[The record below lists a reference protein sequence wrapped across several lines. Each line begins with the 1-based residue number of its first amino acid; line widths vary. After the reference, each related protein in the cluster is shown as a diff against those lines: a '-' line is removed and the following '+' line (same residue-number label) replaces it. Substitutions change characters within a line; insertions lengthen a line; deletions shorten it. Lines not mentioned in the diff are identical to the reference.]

1 MADVQSNIKVSIDT
15 TEALAQLKNLQRQ
28 ISAFHTSMAKTGA
41 AGSAVSANMQ
51 QNLLNQINAGGR
63 YQAQMVKINSTSEA
77 FNSALAKNQFS
88 MKEYFRY
95 AGAATTTFGKLF
107 AQEHATINKVAR
119 ENVKTLQTQYI
130 KMGRDANGALRA
142 MSVRPLTLDMQNLQT
157 QTAMAAQK
165 QALLNQLLR
174 QGSTNLLN
182 FGKNT
187 QWAGRQLMVGF
198 TVPLMYFGSVAGKTF
213 MQLEEQAIRF
223 KRVYGDMFTT
233 SASAEKAL
241 KDVQLLANSFTK
253 YGVAVADTM
262 KMAADVAATGK
273 MGADLLAQV
282 DQATR
287 LAVLGGIDQQKS
299 LDTIISLT
307 STFGIASK
315 DLADNINF
323 LNSVE
328 NQTILNI
335 DDLTTAIPKAAP
347 VVKQLGGDVK
357 DLAFFMTAMRE
368 GGIDAAQG
376 ANAIKSGLASIINP
390 SKAAREMLKGFG
402 IDVVGLVN
410 ADKGNV
416 KKMVVDLA
424 TALDGLDP
432 LNRAQAI
439 EKMFGKFQFARIST
453 LFQNVIKDGSQA
465 QTVLGLTKATT
476 EELAILSER
485 ELSKISESPMY
496 KFKKQVQDLKVAI
509 APIGGEFLKALTPVL
524 KFFGDI
530 FKNFNGLGDGTKK
543 FIVLL
548 TTLLAGIGPLVLM
561 SFGLL
566 ANGLANI
573 IKLFVGIKSLFNGV
587 GKSSAGL
594 GEQTNFLTQEQ
605 MRNAAA
611 AASLDQA
618 HQKLQQR
625 FTSEAEAVT
634 LLTAAY
640 RQALVAQRAFGM
652 PGPGMAGRRPPMKL
666 ATGIV
671 SVPGPKGAGDVVPA
685 MLSPGEAV
693 ISAPIVN
700 KYPQFVG
707 ALATGN
713 IEGHETG
720 RIGSGSEGR
729 IGKSITTVMRPYG
742 MNVAN
747 SGGLVGFGSINPR
760 NAADMTSIYTKQILQ
775 ASGVSTKA
783 VITEIKR
790 WETANRVAIDK
801 ATAAVNAGANAT
813 TTFAPLMEKF
823 TVDMKAAEGPMS
835 KFTQTAQ
842 SMLPALQK
850 DLIQAQEEAKRLGLN
865 MKSAADVS
873 TLAKRLPNNMVAQ
886 SMATPG
892 SFGSLSRIRA
902 AASAQMG
909 GAAGISQYG
918 IPRFMLTPGIHPS
931 APAYKAATSQE
942 HFSTTQKQA
951 DAARTA
957 QAKRQGR
964 KDEEAYTQGRKSVKT
979 QDPYEQSRK
988 RNSPH
993 VLAGKDGA
1001 DDARAYSTA
1010 RNSQLATAT
1019 MPPGSQARNRV
1030 ALYGTGPMDA
1040 DAKSVRRQLEAVA
1053 KRQLIE
1059 SKKQLA
1065 LDEKIS
1071 QSKQKL
1077 YGTTGAITS
1086 DMRIEKRLRE
1096 SQNRALMI
1104 AEKQRIQAEK
1114 QAAQAL
1120 EKQTVMQ
1127 KVSSAKQNAMSS
1139 LRESAI
1145 RKVILSEEELALA
1158 ETKAAKTANMRSAA
1172 TSRLGGA
1179 AMGLSMVAMMGSMAP
1194 GKIGE
1199 ISQKLMMPL
1208 MALSMIVPMLNSAFG
1223 LLVVG
1228 IGVLIASYVMNRM
1241 AVDKAGDAAIDFAD
1255 KIHASNSALTEFG
1268 KFAKNVTASEIMN
1281 KRRSDN
1287 VKQYQTVTGKTTFG
1301 ESYVGSESG
1310 KSLIKSVGQNLAASG
1325 STAASNDL
1333 TRQLSMAISSGAL
1346 STAQARSVALNIGDQ
1361 LGNQAL
1367 GIQVNAKL
1375 VELMGPNGE
1384 NLLKDPLTIR
1394 SKMIDATNRDIQSSN
1409 NAAKQTFGYTGKD
1422 SFNIG
1427 KNVAGGAVAGATV
1440 GLIASQALA
1449 AVTLG
1454 VGEVLAPAIIGA
1466 FAAGGALIGG
1476 VAGYFNGR
1484 KDRGKRIAASTG
1496 ADAAIQKIALEDQQQ
1511 MLDGLE
1517 VEYQKKIDIA
1527 KASGDIAE
1535 AEKLGRDFLD
1545 DKQKLLEK
1553 QQTTTKMIVDNFKGV
1568 DKGIQE
1574 AYMNSADKLMTKK
1587 YKGTALEDVVPLAKT
1602 QIDTSK
1608 GTKEQKYLLKME
1620 VASGNIDPIAL
1631 INMLKLSAEDKTA
1644 FDTQMKIITKF
1655 GGKTASE
1662 VQNIADLFIGADGK
1676 IDTKVAKDFELNV
1689 SKATTTAEAQKIIDF
1704 NNQVAMSGGE
1714 LDIAYLIKYYQENS
1728 TAAEKAQELFDA
1740 IKLNSGN
1747 LSIDVITKF
1756 LPPEYLGAVNK
1767 EYYDKLTAN
1776 QKQVYMNEI
1785 VTIMSIQDE
1794 TTFKGDPD
1802 VQKWLGESTS
1812 LGGGEAWKNASFPV
1826 QKQMYAQ
1833 HLAGIKTE
1841 AMDASE
1847 PIPPSKPGGG
1857 GSGPSA
1863 SPLDE
1868 IIKKLRDLRQ
1878 LQIGLTTGWAASW
1891 KAMDKYFSYNKKTG
1905 QAEMSKS
1912 LLSKNGEFMGLAPQL
1927 RKKGASEA
1935 AIDFIT
1941 GLSPEDYKKQQGKLF
1956 KIQKD
1961 GSIKLLAEGKKLNLA
1976 LQAIAVGNFANSQD
1990 KVIKNVNEQSKGFT
2004 KLIALGYNSEQA
2016 YKALS
2021 DAEFANAI
2029 AGGKMKDSD
2038 IKAAMAKQILAD
2050 KLQIQLDRQ
2059 KALNGYLEGAKTAFE
2074 NEQAYSK
2081 LALKLREMGYS
2092 AEDIASILGNENLA
2106 KGFIDSLANGALTA
2120 ERIKKALLDIKNTEV
2135 QKTVTNINSGN
2146 MAAAFQPGYDAANK
2160 LFDIKSRM
2168 LDMEWRGTLKQDQ
2181 ANIDSAQAE
2190 VQAEQDLIDA
2200 KEETIKTQEKEIKK
2214 AQDQVDAA
2222 NKLIETQNTRNE
2234 KLSHDLKLMDHAAE
2248 AINAKYDKQKTA
2260 LDEIANINATIAGQQ
2275 QKQLTLADAL
2285 TQGDISAAAK
2295 TAQEMRAQN
2304 AADAIAN
2311 QSKGLD
2317 KARELELSRLV
2328 NDEGKTRLQ
2337 IEAEQYAISET
2348 IYSIQQ
2354 NQLKTAQ
2361 DKLDAENLI
2370 LTKLQES
2377 LVPLQD
2383 ELDKRNKSLKAAQD
2397 KLDAD
2402 NKALATAKENITVLG
2417 KTKQEWDDWK
2427 LKVDAYQLANDK
2439 LINAQLAGAMATAT
2453 LVEGTWTEIT
2463 NKLAA
2468 YFAKDGSTITI
2479 KEIHEIYEVIMGSTG
2494 GSGGG
2499 GGGGST
2505 NPGNIDAVNTQVASD
2520 QAKLLDAIKN
2530 GTTTDVSP
2538 SSIANDMATALLA
2551 DKAATKA
2558 LGGVSGVLS
2567 SARYTGQGLQYA
2579 AKLAAE
2585 AKAQAE
2591 ADALAAAA
2599 AATKALMS
2607 GGGADAAYDRRT
2619 GYSRYAMGGMVGNYL
2634 ASGGFGMKAVGTDI
2648 VPAMLT
2654 PGEFV
2659 VTKYGVQNFGVNNL
2673 RSINA
2678 GTKTSDDN
2686 SVYTY
2691 NLNVNVKSDAN
2702 PDEIARTVIAQ
2713 IRQIDNQKVR
2723 GNKL

>member
-1 MADVQSNIKVSIDT
+1 MADVESHIKVSIDT
-15 TEALAQLKNLQRQ
+15 TEALSQLKNLQRQ

-41 AGSAVSANMQ
+41 SGTAVSANMS
-51 QNLLNQINAGGR
+51 QNLLNQINAGNR
-63 YQAQMVKINSTSEA
+63 FQAQMVKINSTTEA
-77 FNSALAKNQFS
+77 FNTALAKNQFS

-95 AGAATTTFGKLF
+95 AGAATSTFGKLF

-142 MSVRPLTLDMQNLQT
+142 MSVRPLTLDMQSLQT
-157 QTAMAAQK
+157 QTALAAQK

-390 SKAAREMLKGFG
+390 TKAARDTLKGFG
-402 IDVVGLVN
+402 IDIVGLVN

-424 TALDGLDP
+424 TALDQLDP

-496 KFKKQVQDLKVAI
+496 KFKKQVQDLKTAI
-509 APIGGEFLKALTPVL
+509 APIGGEFIKALTPVL
-524 KFFGDI
+524 KFFGGI
-530 FKNFNGLGDGTKK
+530 FEKFNGLGDGTKK

-605 MRNAAA
+605 MKNASV

-618 HQKLQQR
+618 HQRLQQR

-640 RQALVAQRAFGM
+640 REALVAQRAFGM

-666 ATGIV
+666 STGIV
-671 SVPGPKGAGDVVPA
+671 SVPGPKGAGDIVPA

-742 MNVAN
+742 ANVAN
-747 SGGLVGFGSINPR
+747 SGGLVSFGSINPR
-760 NAADMTSIYTKQILQ
+760 NMADVTSIYTKQILQ
-775 ASGVSTKA
+775 QSGVSAKA

-823 TVDMKAAEGPMS
+823 TVDMTAAEGPMS

-850 DLIQAQEEAKRLGLN
+850 DLIQAQEEAARLGLN

-873 TLAKRLPNNMVAQ
+873 TLAKKLPNNMVAQ
-886 SMATPG
+886 QMATPG

-902 AASAQMG
+902 AGAAQFG
-909 GAAGISQYG
+909 GAAGVSQYG

-931 APAYKAATSQE
+931 TPAYKAATSQE

-951 DAARTA
+951 DAAKAA
-957 QAKRQGR
+957 QAKRQGQ
-964 KDEEAYTQGRKSVKT
+964 KDSQAYNEGRKSVKT
-979 QDPYEQSRK
+979 RDPYEESRK

-993 VLAGKDGA
+993 ILAPKDGA

-1010 RNSQLATAT
+1010 RNSQLAAAT

-1030 ALYGTGPMDA
+1030 ALYGTGPVDA
-1040 DAKSVRRQLEAVA
+1040 EAKSVRRQLEAVA

-1071 QSKQKL
+1071 QSKQRL
-1077 YGTTGAITS
+1077 YGTTGEVTNQ
-1086 DMRIEKRLRE
+1086 MRIERRLRE
-1096 SQNRALMI
+1096 SQARALMV
-1104 AEKQRIQAEK
+1104 AEKQRLNAEK
-1114 QAAQAL
+1114 QAAMAI

-1127 KVSSAKQNAMSS
+1127 KISAAKQNAMST
-1139 LRESAI
+1139 LRERAV
-1145 RKVILSEEELALA
+1145 RQVIMSEEELALA
-1158 ETKAAKTANMRSAA
+1158 EAKAAKAANMRSGA
-1172 TSRLGGA
+1172 TGKLGGA
-1179 AMGLSMVAMMGSMAP
+1179 AMGLSMVAMMGSMAG
-1194 GKIGE
+1194 GKVGE

-1208 MALSMIVPMLNSAFG
+1208 MALSMIIPMLNSAFG
-1223 LLVVG
+1223 LLAVG
-1228 IGVLIASYVMNRM
+1228 IGILVASYVMNRM

-1255 KIHASNSALTEFG
+1255 KVNASNSALVEFG
-1268 KFAKNVTASEIMN
+1268 KFAKNVTASEIMD
-1281 KRRSDN
+1281 KRRSDR
-1287 VKQYQTVTGKTTFG
+1287 VRQYQTVTGKTTFG
-1301 ESYVGSESG
+1301 ESYVQSEGG
-1310 KSLIKSVGQNLAASG
+1310 KSLTKSVGQNLAAGG
-1325 STAASNDL
+1325 SAVAANDL

-1394 SKMIDATNRDIQSSN
+1394 SKMVDATNKDIKASN
-1409 NAAKQTFGYTGKD
+1409 DAARKSFGYTGKD
-1422 SFNIG
+1422 AGSLAKNIG
-1427 KNVAGGAVAGATV
+1427 GGAVAGATA
-1440 GLIASQALA
+1440 GLVASQVVA
-1449 AVTLG
+1449 AATLG
-1454 VGEVLAPAIIGA
+1454 IGEVLAPAIIGA
-1466 FAAGGALIGG
+1466 FAAGGAIIGG

-1496 ADAAIQKIALEDQQQ
+1496 ADAAMQKIALEDQQQ

-1535 AEKLGRDFLD
+1535 ADRLSGKFLD

-1553 QQTTTKMIVDNFKGV
+1553 QQTTTKMIMENFKGV
-1568 DKGIQE
+1568 DTGIQE

-1587 YKGTALEDVVPLAKT
+1587 YKGTALEDVVPLAKD
-1602 QIDTSK
+1602 QINDSR
-1608 GTKEQKYLLKME
+1608 GTNEQKYLLKME
-1620 VASGNIDPIAL
+1620 VASGNIDPVAL
-1631 INMLKLSAEDKTA
+1631 INMLKLSADDKNA
-1644 FDTQMKIITKF
+1644 FDTQMKIVTKF
-1655 GGKTASE
+1655 GGKTATE
-1662 VQNIADLFIGADGK
+1662 VQNIADLFIGKDGK
-1676 IDTKVAKDFELNV
+1676 IDTKVAKDFELKV
-1689 SKATTTAEAQKIIDF
+1689 SKATTAKDAQKIIDF
-1704 NNQVAMSGGE
+1704 NNQIAMSGGE
-1714 LDIAYLIKYYQENS
+1714 LDIAYLIKYYNDPNNKKD
-1728 TAAEKAQELFDA
+1728 AEKAQELFDK
-1740 IKLNSGN
+1740 IKNGD
-1747 LSIDVITKF
+1747 LSYDIMVKTSF
-1756 LPPEYLGAVNK
+1756 MPPEYLGAIDKN
-1767 EYYDKLTAN
+1767 YYDKLTAN

-1785 VTIMSIQDE
+1785 VTVMSITDE
-1794 TTFKGDPD
+1794 TTFKADPD
-1802 VQKWLGESTS
+1802 VQKWLSEPKEK
-1812 LGGGEAWKNASFPV
+1812 GGGEMYAYASFPV

-1841 AMDASE
+1841 AMDGSE
-1847 PIPPSKPGGG
+1847 SNTTKGGG
-1857 GSGPSA
+1857 GVGSAPAA
-1863 SPLDE
+1863 SPLDD

-1878 LQIGLTTGWAASW
+1878 LQIGLTTGWTASW
-1891 KAMDKYFSYNKKTG
+1891 KAMDKYFSYNKKTN

-1927 RKKGASEA
+1927 RKNGANEA

-1941 GLSPEDYKKQQGKLF
+1941 GLSPEEYKKQQGKLF

-1961 GSIKLLAEGKKLNLA
+1961 GSIRLLAEGKKLNLA

-2021 DAEFANAI
+2021 DAEFANAV
-2029 AGGKMKDSD
+2029 ASGKMKDSD

-2050 KLQIQLDRQ
+2050 KVQIQLDRQ

-2074 NEQAYSK
+2074 NEKAYSK
-2081 LALKLREMGYS
+2081 LALKLKEMGYS
-2092 AEDIASILGNENLA
+2092 AEDIATILGNENLA

-2120 ERIKKALLDIKNTEV
+2120 ERIKKALLDIKNTEI

-2181 ANIDSAQAE
+2181 ANIDSAQAA

-2200 KEETIKTQEKEIKK
+2200 KEKTIKTQEKEVKK
-2214 AQDQVDAA
+2214 AQDAVDAA
-2222 NKLIETQNTRNE
+2222 NKLIEVQNVRNE

-2317 KARELELSRLV
+2317 KARELELARLV

-2337 IEAEQYAISET
+2337 IEAEQYTISET
-2348 IYSIQQ
+2348 IYAIQQ

-2361 DKLDAENLI
+2361 DKLDAENAT

-2377 LVPLQD
+2377 LVPLQE
-2383 ELDKRNKSLKAAQD
+2383 ELDKRNATLKAAQD

-2427 LKVDAYQLANDK
+2427 TKVDAYQLANDK
-2439 LINAQLAGAMATAT
+2439 LINSQLAGAMATAT
-2453 LVEGTWTEIT
+2453 LVENTWTTIT
-2463 NKLAA
+2463 DKLAA

-2494 GSGGG
+2494 G

-2505 NPGNIDAVNTQVASD
+2505 NPGNIDTVNAQVSAD
-2520 QAKLLDAIKN
+2520 QQKLLDAIKN
-2530 GTTTDVSP
+2530 GTTTDVTP
-2538 SSIANDMATALLA
+2538 SSIANNMATALLS
-2551 DKAATKA
+2551 DKAATAA

-2579 AKLAAE
+2579 AQLAAE

-2591 ADALAAAA
+2591 ADAKAAAA

-2607 GGGADAAYDRRT
+2607 GGGADAAFDRRT
-2619 GYSRYAMGGMVGNYL
+2619 GYSRYAMGGIVGNYL
-2634 ASGGFGMKAVGTDI
+2634 AGGGFGMRAVGTDI

-2659 VTKYGVQNFGVNNL
+2659 VTKYGVQNFGVDNL
-2673 RSINA
+2673 RAINS

-2702 PDEIARTVIAQ
+2702 PDDIARTVIAQ
-2713 IRQIDNQKVR
+2713 IRQIDNQRVR
-2723 GNKL
+2723 GNRL

>member
-1 MADVQSNIKVSIDT
+1 MADVESHIKVSIDT
-15 TEALAQLKNLQRQ
+15 TEALSQLKNLQRQ

-41 AGSAVSANMQ
+41 AGTAVSANMS
-51 QNLLNQINAGGR
+51 QNLLNQINAGNKF
-63 YQAQMVKINSTSEA
+63 QAQMVKINSTTEA
-77 FNSALAKNQFS
+77 FNTSLAKNQFS

-142 MSVRPLTLDMQNLQT
+142 MSVRPLTLDMQSLQT
-157 QTAMAAQK
+157 QTALAAQK

-233 SASAEKAL
+233 SDSAEKAL

-282 DQATR
+282 NQATR

-390 SKAAREMLKGFG
+390 TKAARDMLKGFG

-416 KKMVVDLA
+416 KKMVIDLA

-496 KFKKQVQDLKVAI
+496 KFKKQVQDLKTAI
-509 APIGGEFLKALTPVL
+509 APLGGEFLKALTPVL
-524 KFFGDI
+524 KFFGGI
-530 FKNFNGLGDGTKK
+530 FEKFNGLGDGTKK

-587 GKSSAGL
+587 GRSSQGL
-594 GEQTNFLTQEQ
+594 GEQTDFLTQEQ
-605 MRNAAA
+605 MKNAAV

-625 FTSEAEAVT
+625 FTSEAEAVAM
-634 LLTAAY
+634 LTVAY
-640 RQALVAQRAFGM
+640 RDALIAQRAFGM
-652 PGPGMAGRRPPMKL
+652 PIAGMGRMPGMKL
-666 ATGIV
+666 ANGIV

-685 MLSPGEAV
+685 MLSPGESV
-693 ISAPIVN
+693 IPAPMSK
-700 KYPQFVG
+700 KYAPLITG
-707 ALATGN
+707 MISGN
-713 IEGHETG
+713 IPGFVTG
-720 RIGSGSEGR
+720 RNEFAHIGGMTPVPAAQLASQLNQMEGAVTAR
-729 IGKSITTVMRPYG
+729 ALRVINAVATQFGNALMVNVYGKLGMTTGTTSTGKSINGLLGKPGGVAKSEFLTDFDKQGLQRWKASLKSAGLKMENVTADLTQLDAGIKEYLTSVHKGTQITDITVKEAYDY
-742 MNVAN
+742 
-747 SGGLVGFGSINPR
+747 SIKKM
-760 NAADMTSIYTKQILQ
+760 AADNKVVMAFNQLANTAGEARVNISQ
-775 ASGVSTKA
+775 STAARFGLSRVPTTGSKPVVA
-783 VITEIKR
+783 VGNERIRTGGDRLPFYRSAGFDIVKS
-790 WETANRVAIDK
+790 
-801 ATAAVNAGANAT
+801 ATAAIVNGA
-813 TTFAPLMEKF
+813 
-823 TVDMKAAEGPMS
+823 KAALQVASPSKEMRVVGEQAGQGLILGAKETTPQAREVGKELGIAMS
-835 KFTQTAQ
+835 
-842 SMLPALQK
+842 
-850 DLIQAQEEAKRLGLN
+850 G
-865 MKSAADVS
+865 SA
-873 TLAKRLPNNMVAQ
+873 
-886 SMATPG
+886 
-892 SFGSLSRIRA
+892 
-902 AASAQMG
+902 
-909 GAAGISQYG
+909 
-918 IPRFMLTPGIHPS
+918 
-931 APAYKAATSQE
+931 
-942 HFSTTQKQA
+942 
-951 DAARTA
+951 
-957 QAKRQGR
+957 
-964 KDEEAYTQGRKSVKT
+964 
-979 QDPYEQSRK
+979 
-988 RNSPH
+988 
-993 VLAGKDGA
+993 
-1001 DDARAYSTA
+1001 
-1010 RNSQLATAT
+1010 
-1019 MPPGSQARNRV
+1019 MPPGSQSRNLA
-1030 ALYGTGPMDA
+1030 ALYGTGPVDA
-1040 DAKSVRRQLEAVA
+1040 DAKSIRRQLETVA
-1053 KRQLIE
+1053 KRQLAE

-1071 QSKQKL
+1071 QSKQQL
-1077 YGTTGAITS
+1077 YGTTNEVTQ
-1086 DMRIEKRLRE
+1086 DMRTQRRLRQ
-1096 SQNRALMI
+1096 SQERALMV
-1104 AEKQRIQAEK
+1104 AERQRIAAENELSSSTKK
-1114 QAAQAL
+1114 QSAWQNLMAIKRAKADTDIVLSKEQLAMEERKNVL
-1120 EKQTVMQ
+1120 KARLSGISQ
-1127 KVSSAKQNAMSS
+1127 KF
-1139 LRESAI
+1139 
-1145 RKVILSEEELALA
+1145 
-1158 ETKAAKTANMRSAA
+1158 
-1172 TSRLGGA
+1172 GGL
-1179 AMGLSMVAMMGSMAP
+1179 AMGASMVAMMGSMAP

-1208 MALSMIVPMLNSAFG
+1208 MALAMIVPMLSSSLG
-1223 LLVVG
+1223 LLAVG
-1228 IGVLIASYVMNRM
+1228 IGVVVASYVMNRM
-1241 AVDKAGDAAIDFAD
+1241 AVDKAGNAAIEFAD
-1255 KIHASNSALTEFG
+1255 KVNASNAALVEFG
-1268 KFAKNVTASEIMN
+1268 KFAKNVTASEIMDR
-1281 KRRSDN
+1281 RRSDRN
-1287 VKQYQTVTGKTTFG
+1287 RQYQTVTGKSTYG
-1301 ESYVGSESG
+1301 ESYVASEGG
-1310 KSLIKSVGQNLAASG
+1310 KSLVKDVGTNIGARG
-1325 STAASNDL
+1325 TVGASNDL
-1333 TRQLSMAISSGAL
+1333 FRQLSMGVTSGAL
-1346 STAQARSVALNIGDQ
+1346 STAQARSIALNVGDQ
-1361 LGNQAL
+1361 LGNQAF

-1375 VELMGPNGE
+1375 IDLLGPNGE

-1394 SKMIDATNRDIQSSN
+1394 SKMIDATNRDLGASN
-1409 NAAKQTFGYTGKD
+1409 KRARKTFGYTGNDVK
-1422 SFNIG
+1422 NIG
-1427 KNVAGGAVAGATV
+1427 GYTAAGAGVGAGIGAIAGSLILPGVGTAIGAVLGTV
-1440 GLIASQALA
+1440 
-1449 AVTLG
+1449 
-1454 VGEVLAPAIIGA
+1454 
-1466 FAAGGALIGG
+1466 IGG
-1476 VAGYFNGR
+1476 VAGYFKGR
-1484 KDRGKRIAASTG
+1484 TDRGKRIAASTG
-1496 ADAAIQKIALEDQQQ
+1496 ADAAMQKIALEDQQQ

-1517 VEYQKKIDIA
+1517 IEYQKKIDIA

-1535 AEKLGRDFLD
+1535 ADRLSGQFLKD
-1545 DKQKLLEK
+1545 KQTLLDKQK
-1553 QQTTTKMIVDNFKGV
+1553 TTTDAIMKNFKGV
-1568 DKGIQE
+1568 DVGIQE
-1574 AYMNSADKLMTKK
+1574 AYMKTADKLMTKK
-1587 YKGTALEDVVPLAKT
+1587 YKGTALEDVVPLAKSS
-1602 QIDTSK
+1602 IDDSR

-1620 VASGNIDPIAL
+1620 VASGNVDPIAL
-1631 INMLKLSAEDKTA
+1631 IHLMDLSANDKA
-1644 FDTQMKIITKF
+1644 SFDAQMNVITKF
-1655 GGKTASE
+1655 GGKTASDM
-1662 VQNIADLFIGADGK
+1662 QQTADLFIGKDGK
-1676 IDTKVAKDFELNV
+1676 VDTKVSKEFELSV
-1689 SKATTTAEAQKIIDF
+1689 SSAKTTAEAQKIIDF
-1704 NNQVAMSGGE
+1704 NNQIAMSGGE
-1714 LDIAYLIKYYQENS
+1714 LDIAYLVAYYQKDKDAS
-1728 TAAEKAQELFDA
+1728 AKAQELFDK
-1740 IKLNSGN
+1740 IKSNSGN
-1747 LSIDVITKF
+1747 LNIDIVTKF
-1756 LPPEYLGAVNK
+1756 LPPEYLGAIDQA
-1767 EYYDKLTAN
+1767 YYDKLTAN

-1785 VTIMSIQDE
+1785 VTVMSIQDE

-1833 HLAGIKTE
+1833 HLAGIKT
-1841 AMDASE
+1841 AALDGSE

-1878 LQIGLTTGWAASW
+1878 LQIGLTTGWTASW
-1891 KAMDKYFSYNKKTG
+1891 KAMDKYFSYNKQTG

-1912 LLSKNGEFMGLAPQL
+1912 LLSKNGEFMGLAPEL
-1927 RKKGASEA
+1927 RKRGANEA

-1961 GSIKLLAEGKKLNLA
+1961 GSIRLLAEGKKLNLA

-1990 KVIKNVNEQSKGFT
+1990 KVIKSVNEQSKGFT
-2004 KLIALGYNSEQA
+2004 KLISLGYNAEQA

-2059 KALNGYLEGAKTAFE
+2059 KALSGYLEGAKKAFAD
-2074 NEQAYSK
+2074 EQAYSK
-2081 LALKLREMGYS
+2081 LALTLRNMGYS
-2092 AEDIASILGNENLA
+2092 AEDIASILGNDTLA
-2106 KGFIDSLANGALTA
+2106 QGFVDSLANGALKA
-2120 ERIKKALLDIKNTEV
+2120 DEIKKALQDIQNTQI
-2135 QKTVTNINSGN
+2135 QKTVTNLNSGN
-2146 MAAAFQPGYDAANK
+2146 YSAAFQPGYDAANK

-2168 LDMEWRGTLKQDQ
+2168 LDMEWRGTLANDQ
-2181 ANIDSAQAE
+2181 AAIDSINNQIDAQ
-2190 VQAEQDLIDA
+2190 QNLIDA
-2200 KEETIKTQEKEIKK
+2200 KESEIKIQEDK
-2214 AQDQVDAA
+2214 VQLAQNEVDAA
-2222 NKLIETQNTRNE
+2222 NKLIETQNIRNE

-2248 AINAKYDKQKTA
+2248 AINEKYDKQKAA
-2260 LDEIANINATIAGQQ
+2260 LDEIATINSTISAQQ

-2295 TAQEMRAQN
+2295 TVQEMRAQA

-2311 QSKGLD
+2311 QSKALD
-2317 KARELELSRLV
+2317 KARDLELSRLV

-2337 IEAEQYAISET
+2337 IEAEQYTISET
-2348 IYSIQQ
+2348 IYAIQQ

-2361 DKLDAENLI
+2361 DHLEAQNLI
-2370 LTKLQES
+2370 LKNLQDSLKPLQE
-2377 LVPLQD
+2377 

-2397 KLDAD
+2397 KLEAD
-2402 NKALATAKENITVLG
+2402 KKALETAKENITVLG

-2439 LINAQLAGAMATAT
+2439 LIKSQLAGAMATAT
-2453 LVEGTWTEIT
+2453 LVENTWDNIT
-2463 NKLAA
+2463 DALAA
-2468 YFAKDGSTITI
+2468 YFAKDGSSITI
-2479 KEIHEIYEVIMGSTG
+2479 KEIHEIYEVFMGSQGGGG

-2499 GGGGST
+2499 GGNNSYT
-2505 NPGNIDAVNTQVASD
+2505 APPETAETKAAAAEFDVAVAELDAAQAAMDDAVNKGEW
-2520 QAKLLDAIKN
+2520 AKFD
-2530 GTTTDVSP
+2530 S
-2538 SSIANDMATALLA
+2538 
-2551 DKAATKA
+2551 
-2558 LGGVSGVLS
+2558 
-2567 SARYTGQGLQYA
+2567 LQRRLNA
-2579 AKLAAE
+2579 AK
-2585 AKAQAE
+2585 AKYDE
-2591 ADALAAAA
+2591 IVNRGIDPNSGG
-2599 AATKALMS
+2599 S
-2607 GGGADAAYDRRT
+2607 GGGKPSLFFAA
-2619 GYSRYAMGGMVGNYL
+2619 SGGMVPPL
-2634 ASGGFGMKAVGTDI
+2634 KFAVGGFANGTDT

-2659 VTKYGVQNFGVNNL
+2659 MNKYAVQSHGLDVMKSMNSGSSSSFG
-2673 RSINA
+2673 
-2678 GTKTSDDN
+2678 D

-2713 IRQIDNQKVR
+2713 IKQIDNQRIR